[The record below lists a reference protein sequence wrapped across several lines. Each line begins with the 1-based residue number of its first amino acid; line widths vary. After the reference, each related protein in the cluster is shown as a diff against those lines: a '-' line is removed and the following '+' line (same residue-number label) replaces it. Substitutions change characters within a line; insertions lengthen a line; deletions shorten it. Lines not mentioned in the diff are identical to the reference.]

1 MLVAFSHRQV
11 ALLALVA
18 TVLGAAVGVL
28 LFGPA
33 RGARDDIGS
42 VRSDLHGSRQA
53 IGATLG
59 TARTDAVQ
67 AGTALARTTLTV
79 AQQTLR
85 TGKQALTTATDT
97 LQTLTTSLD
106 VQRQQLAVAQQTL
119 EQTREINRKIPGTVA
134 PLPGS

>member
-11 ALLALVA
+11 ALLALIA

-28 LFGPA
+28 LLGPA
-33 RGARDDIGS
+33 RGTRDDISS
-42 VRSDLHGSRQA
+42 VRSDL
-53 IGATLG
+53 
-59 TARTDAVQ
+59 AVAQ
-67 AGTALARTTLTV
+67 QGLTLARDLRYGAGHTTVIV

-85 TGKQALTTATDT
+85 TGKQALTTATAT

-119 EQTREINRKIPGTVA
+119 EQTREINRKIPKTVA